1 MASRLTGTSGPGVSG
16 GDPEADPKRRQIL
29 EACVAVVG
37 DLGYR
42 QAKVMDICKTAGVTL
57 RDFYTCF
64 DGKSGC
70 FEACYVRIGQELV
83 TLGCETFAAAT
94 GTLEERVRLTLEAVL
109 GALAD
114 DGRAARFVAEAAV
127 AGGTGE
133 EQIVAMVADARR
145 SVSTAPAAD
154 PDRPSLGQDVLVVAI
169 AGAVTHT
176 IITWV
181 RSGRTDGLRDVAPYL
196 AHFMALVLRPGGD
209 GGSWGVGEALPTP
222 GFPAQ

>member
-1 MASRLTGTSGPGVSG
+1 MASRLTGTPGPGVPGS
-16 GDPEADPKRRQIL
+16 DLEPDPKRRQIL

-83 TLGCETFAAAT
+83 ALGSETYAGST
-94 GTLEERVRLTLEAVL
+94 GTHEERVRLTLEAVL

-114 DGRAARFVAEAAV
+114 DTRAARFVAEAAV
-127 AGGTGE
+127 AGGSGE
-133 EQIVAMVADARR
+133 EQIVAMVAEARR
-145 SVSTAPAAD
+145 TVSTVPAD
-154 PDRPSLGQDVLVVAI
+154 GPDRPSLGQDVLVVAI

-196 AHFMALVLRPGGD
+196 ARFMSLVLRPGDAGTS
-209 GGSWGVGEALPTP
+209 GGVGEALPTP
-222 GFPAQ
+222 GSPTP